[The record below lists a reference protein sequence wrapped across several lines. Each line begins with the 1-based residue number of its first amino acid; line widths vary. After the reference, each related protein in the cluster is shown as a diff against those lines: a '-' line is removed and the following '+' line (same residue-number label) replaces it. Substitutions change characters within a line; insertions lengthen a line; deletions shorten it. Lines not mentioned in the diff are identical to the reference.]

1 VSRPEGRRRRRRP
14 DLAPAADQLA
24 RWQKRATRGSGAP
37 GPELSAARAA
47 WARAGGAALAAQS
60 IPLRR
65 SRAGVLTVA
74 CASAAWAQ
82 ALQARAEE
90 LLVRLAEAA
99 PEAGVRSLRFI
110 VSDEA
115 LPDPPPPP
123 AAPPRPPSAAVR
135 AAAREA
141 VGEVSDPRL
150 RELLER
156 AAAAALNRDRR
167 D

>member
-1 VSRPEGRRRRRRP
+1 VSRPEGRRRRRP
-14 DLAPAADQLA
+14 DLAPAAAQLA
-24 RWQKRATRGSGAP
+24 RWQKKAAGRSGAP
-37 GPELSAARAA
+37 GPELAAAREG
-47 WARAGGAALAAQS
+47 WARAGGPAVAAQS

-99 PEAGVRSLRFI
+99 PGAAVTGLRFV
-110 VSDEA
+110 VSDDA
-115 LPDPPPPP
+115 LPEPPEAPK
-123 AAPPRPPSAAVR
+123 APPRPPSAAVR

-141 VGEVSDPRL
+141 VGEVADPRL

-156 AAAAALNRDRR
+156 AAAAALNHDSRD
-167 D
+167 

>member
-1 VSRPEGRRRRRRP
+1 MSRPDGRRRRRKR

-24 RWQKRATRGSGAP
+24 RWQRKATGKSGAP
-37 GPELSAARAA
+37 GPELSAARAG
-47 WARAGGAALAAQS
+47 WARAGGPALAAQS

-99 PEAGVRSLRFI
+99 PEARVTSLRFV
-110 VSDEA
+110 VSDDA
-115 LPDPPPPP
+115 LPEPPPPP
-123 AAPPRPPSAAVR
+123 KAPPRPPSAAVR
-135 AAAREA
+135 EAAREA

-156 AAAAALNRDRR
+156 AAAAALNRDDRN
-167 D
+167 